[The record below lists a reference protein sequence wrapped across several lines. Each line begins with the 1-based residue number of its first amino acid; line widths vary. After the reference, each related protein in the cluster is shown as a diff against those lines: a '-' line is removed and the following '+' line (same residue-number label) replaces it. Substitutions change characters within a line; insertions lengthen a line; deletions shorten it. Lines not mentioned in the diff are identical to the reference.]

1 MGLVVKSV
9 NGIAQY
15 GLATF
20 LPLYLISYGYSKT
33 EWLHMWSAVFWW
45 LFLPICSLGS
55 LVTNLAGG
63 KPLCGSGDLVMPLFS
78 FWCGRSPVLGHNFYV
93 MAFVLC
99 LCGVTMAGYVP
110 LSALFP
116 MLAPD
121 SKGAAMSVLN
131 LGAGL
136 GAFIAPAI
144 TALFYSSLGA
154 GGVLGIYA
162 GLYIL
167 SGVLTPFLKTP
178 EELNQQAE
186 LKDKVA

>member
-1 MGLVVKSV
+1 MWVGGFGYAAVLILV
-9 NGIAQY
+9 
-15 GLATF
+15 
-20 LPLYLISYGYSKT
+20 
-33 EWLHMWSAVFWW
+33 WAV
-45 LFLPICSLGS
+45 PQ
-55 LVTNLAGG
+55 
-63 KPLCGSGDLVMPLFS
+63 
-78 FWCGRSPVLGHNFYV
+78 VLGHNFYV

>member
-1 MGLVVKSV
+1 
-9 NGIAQY
+9 
-15 GLATF
+15 
-20 LPLYLISYGYSKT
+20 
-33 EWLHMWSAVFWW
+33 
-45 LFLPICSLGS
+45 
-55 LVTNLAGG
+55 
-63 KPLCGSGDLVMPLFS
+63 
-78 FWCGRSPVLGHNFYV
+78 
-93 MAFVLC
+93 
-99 LCGVTMAGYVP
+99 
-110 LSALFP
+110 
-116 MLAPD
+116 
-121 SKGAAMSVLN
+121 MSVLN

-154 GGVLGIYA
+154 GGVRGIYA

>member
-1 MGLVVKSV
+1 MGPVVKSV

-63 KPLCGSGDLVMPLFS
+63 KPLCGSGDLVVMPLFS

-131 LGAGL
+131 LGAGTGL
-136 GAFIAPAI
+136 HRSRYYSIVLFISWRRWCSRHLCRFIYPQWRAYTFPQN
-144 TALFYSSLGA
+144 A
-154 GGVLGIYA
+154 GGA
-162 GLYIL
+162 
-167 SGVLTPFLKTP
+167 
-178 EELNQQAE
+178 
-186 LKDKVA
+186 

>member
-1 MGLVVKSV
+1 
-9 NGIAQY
+9 
-15 GLATF
+15 
-20 LPLYLISYGYSKT
+20 
-33 EWLHMWSAVFWW
+33 
-45 LFLPICSLGS
+45 
-55 LVTNLAGG
+55 
-63 KPLCGSGDLVMPLFS
+63 MPLFS

-136 GAFIAPAI
+136 EP
-144 TALFYSSLGA
+144 SSLPLLQHCSIHLLA
-154 GGVLGIYA
+154 QV
-162 GLYIL
+162 
-167 SGVLTPFLKTP
+167 VF
-178 EELNQQAE
+178 
-186 LKDKVA
+186 

>member
-1 MGLVVKSV
+1 MWVGGFGYAAVLILV
-9 NGIAQY
+9 
-15 GLATF
+15 
-20 LPLYLISYGYSKT
+20 
-33 EWLHMWSAVFWW
+33 WAV
-45 LFLPICSLGS
+45 PQ
-55 LVTNLAGG
+55 
-63 KPLCGSGDLVMPLFS
+63 
-78 FWCGRSPVLGHNFYV
+78 VLGHNFYV

-178 EELNQQAE
+178 EELNRHAE